1 MHKYEIK
8 VTNSFK
14 KSLNKI
20 RTQKFFDEKALNT
33 VIEILANDEILP
45 DKYRNH
51 LLEPKSKRFMGM
63 PYKARLVIN
72 L

>member
-1 MHKYEIK
+1 MHKYYIK
-8 VTNSFK
+8 LTNNFK
-14 KSLNKI
+14 KSLDKM
-20 RTQKFFDEKALNT
+20 RKQKNFDENALNT
-33 VIEILANDEILP
+33 VIELLANDEILP

>member
-33 VIEILANDEILP
+33 VIEILANDKLLP
-45 DKYRNH
+45 EKYRNH
-51 LLEPKSKRFMGM
+51 LLEPKSKRSMGM
-63 PYKARLVIN
+63 SYKT
-72 L
+72 